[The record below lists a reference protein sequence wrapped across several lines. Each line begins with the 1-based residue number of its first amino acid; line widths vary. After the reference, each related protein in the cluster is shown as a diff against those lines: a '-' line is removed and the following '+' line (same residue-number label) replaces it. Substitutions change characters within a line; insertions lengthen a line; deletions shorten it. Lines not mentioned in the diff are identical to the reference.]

1 MSTDLRE
8 AFHRAAN
15 AVPPMGNAERAVR
28 SSRRRRRAATVAA
41 PLAVLALVGGVWSVS
56 AGSLSGDE
64 PPFTDSSPSPI
75 PATLAGRTWVLE
87 SIAKGNVYIALP
99 EGTQSTV
106 GFDDGAMEVDFGCNG
121 GGGEV
126 TVTSST
132 IQIESMGATEIR
144 CGPAEMSLEES
155 VARAL
160 SVEKLSYVVEG
171 DRLTLRGENGRLVYH
186 ATS

>member
-171 DRLTLRGENGRLVYH
+171 DRLTLRGENGRLVYR
-186 ATS
+186 AMS